1 MTKLFNLKSFK
12 EFLESSTG
20 GGIILFSCVIL
31 ALLFANSPFGPTLLH
46 FLETK
51 IGFEN
56 ESIHLNY
63 SIKQWIDDGL
73 MAIFFLLVGLEIKR
87 ELVEGE
93 LASPKKAA
101 LPIFAAIG
109 GAIVPA
115 LIYAAFNYN
124 QETHHGWG
132 IPMATDIAF
141 ALAVISMLGSKVPSS
156 LKIFLA
162 ALAIVDDLLAILVI
176 AIFYSGELHYTYL
189 LYALG
194 LFLLQISFNKFGI
207 KSIIFYLIPGVFMWY
222 FIHHSGIHAT
232 IAGVLT
238 AMTLPTTPDDKESP
252 LEKLEHILL
261 KPVNFIIIPIFAFV
275 NTAIVLHTEMIGGLT
290 SSMGLGIILGL
301 IVGKSIGIL
310 FTSWV
315 CVKSKIANMPEGA
328 TWKHMFG
335 VGLLGGIGF
344 TMSIF
349 VAMLSF
355 KNPIHIEEAKLA
367 VLLASLTAGLLGY
380 SFLSMLNK
388 KQNKL

>member
-207 KSIIFYLIPGVFMWY
+207 KSIIFYLISGVFMRY

-232 IAGVLT
+232 IAGV
-238 AMTLPTTPDDKESP
+238 
-252 LEKLEHILL
+252 
-261 KPVNFIIIPIFAFV
+261 
-275 NTAIVLHTEMIGGLT
+275 
-290 SSMGLGIILGL
+290 
-301 IVGKSIGIL
+301 
-310 FTSWV
+310 
-315 CVKSKIANMPEGA
+315 
-328 TWKHMFG
+328 
-335 VGLLGGIGF
+335 
-344 TMSIF
+344 
-349 VAMLSF
+349 
-355 KNPIHIEEAKLA
+355 
-367 VLLASLTAGLLGY
+367 
-380 SFLSMLNK
+380 
-388 KQNKL
+388 